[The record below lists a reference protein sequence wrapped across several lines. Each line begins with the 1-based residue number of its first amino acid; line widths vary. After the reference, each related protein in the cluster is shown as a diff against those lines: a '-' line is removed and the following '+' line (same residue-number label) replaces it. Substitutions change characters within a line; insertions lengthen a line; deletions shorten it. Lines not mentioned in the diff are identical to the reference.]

1 MTKTELQLISQQ
13 REQNGIIKKSINVKE
28 VSEKW
33 QSKNGTHRKQI
44 KWQTQ
49 T

>member
-13 REQNGIIKKSINVKE
+13 REQNGIIKKSINAKE

-33 QSKNGTHRKQI
+33 QSKNGRYRKQI